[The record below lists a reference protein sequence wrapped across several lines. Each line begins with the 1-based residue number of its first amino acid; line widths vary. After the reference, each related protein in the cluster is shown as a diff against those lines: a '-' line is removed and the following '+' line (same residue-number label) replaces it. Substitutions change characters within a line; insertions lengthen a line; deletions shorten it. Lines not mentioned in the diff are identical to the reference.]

1 MSQLL
6 PRVLGRF
13 GGGLEQPDLRGVVA
27 LPRGLGGP
35 GPAAGDVVDGARR
48 ASLLGLVLLA
58 LDLGAQRV
66 EARLLA
72 GLERREQ
79 ALPRLLLVGAVV
91 LAWGGARAAPVGGE
105 LGGRTQAAGHAASL
119 ASVQQVREI
128 LVQSTSARRARG
140 GAAEAC
146 VPAYGPCAPP
156 SSRHTTARRN
166 RGRFKPRRP
175 TA

>member
-1 MSQLL
+1 MPQLL

-58 LDLGAQRV
+58 
-66 EARLLA
+66 
-72 GLERREQ
+72 
-79 ALPRLLLVGAVV
+79 VV
-91 LAWGGARAAPVGGE
+91 LAWGAARAAPVGGE
-105 LGGRTQAAGHAASL
+105 LGGRTQAAGPAASL
-119 ASVQQVREI
+119 ASVQQLREI
-128 LVQSTSARRARG
+128 LDQSPSARRARG
-140 GAAEAC
+140 SAAEAC

-156 SSRHTTARRN
+156 S
-166 RGRFKPRRP
+166 
-175 TA
+175 